1 MYWVKSLIMPLFH
14 NTKEHAHLVQKVASL
29 EAQNSA
35 LLEDLAN
42 KNSIDI
48 QNDDR
53 YRAEKDQ
60 NAFNKLLFS
69 KYINS
74 QAIINDI
81 RHSVADS
88 AAESL
93 SEKDNLS
100 ESMHSFSEV
109 DALVNKCTTTLSGLN
124 SKMNSIASTV
134 ELLSSTTLKIETFV
148 SQIQDIAAQTNLLAL
163 NAAIEAAR
171 AGEQGRGFAVVADEV
186 RALAARSADA
196 SEQIT
201 NLTTTIKTQTE
212 LATKE
217 ITNQQLETE
226 KVTEVSN
233 SISDVIGKV
242 SVAAKSMFHSIK
254 RTSHVSFLQSV
265 KLDHIAWKTD
275 IYKSIIN
282 LNHEEHRNFTTH
294 SQCRLGKWYY
304 EDASNNLD
312 KKSSRYINLEAPHKK
327 VHESG
332 HNALDYF
339 KEGDNAKM
347 MQALDDMEAAS
358 IETTHLITGLEGDL

>member
-1 MYWVKSLIMPLFH
+1 MPLFH
-14 NTKEHAHLVQKVASL
+14 NSKEHARLLQKVASL
-29 EAQNSA
+29 EAQNAA

-42 KNSIDI
+42 KDSIHI
-48 QNDDR
+48 HNDDQF
-53 YRAEKDQ
+53 RAEKNQ
-60 NAFNKLLFS
+60 NTFNKLLFS

-93 SEKDNLS
+93 NEKENLS
-100 ESMHSFSEV
+100 ESMHSFSEI
-109 DALVNKCTTTLSGLN
+109 DSLINSCTTTLSGLN
-124 SKMNSIASTV
+124 DQMSSIASTV
-134 ELLSSTTLKIETFV
+134 ELLSSTTLQIETFV

-242 SVAAKSMFHSIK
+242 SVAAQSMFHSIK

-265 KLDHIAWKTD
+265 KLDHIAWKTA
-275 IYKSIIN
+275 IYNSIIN
-282 LNHEEHRNFTTH
+282 PHHEEHRNFTPHTE
-294 SQCRLGKWYY
+294 CRLGKWYY
-304 EDASNNLD
+304 EDASNYID
-312 KKSSRYINLEAPHKK
+312 KKSSRYTNLEAPHKK

-332 HNALDYF
+332 HSAFDSFKKGDTEKMIAAL
-339 KEGDNAKM
+339 N
-347 MQALDDMEAAS
+347 DMETAS
-358 IETTHLITGLEGDL
+358 IETIHLITGLEGDL

>member
-1 MYWVKSLIMPLFH
+1 MPLFH
-14 NTKEHAHLVQKVASL
+14 NATEHSRLLKRVASL
-29 EAQNSA
+29 EAEKSS

-42 KNSIDI
+42 IDSIHT
-48 QNDDR
+48 QNNGLHQ
-53 YRAEKDQ
+53 AEKD
-60 NAFNKLLFS
+60 KCELKTLLFT

-74 QAIINDI
+74 QEIINDI
-81 RHSVADS
+81 RHSVAES

-93 SEKDNLS
+93 SEKETLS
-100 ESMHSFSEV
+100 GSMQSFSEI
-109 DALVNKCTTTLSGLN
+109 DSLIGTCTTTLGGLN
-124 SKMNSIASTV
+124 TQMSSIASTV
-134 ELLSSTTLKIETFV
+134 EILSSTALQIETFI

-217 ITNQQLETE
+217 IAHQQLETE

-233 SISDVIGKV
+233 SISEVIGDV
-242 SVAAKSMFHSIK
+242 SSAAQSMFDSIK
-254 RTSHVSFLQSV
+254 KTSHVSFLQSV

-275 IYKSIIN
+275 IYKN
-282 LNHEEHRNFTTH
+282 LIELNNEGHRDFTSHT
-294 SQCRLGKWYY
+294 QCRLGKWYY
-304 EDASNNLD
+304 EEAHSDID
-312 KKSSRYINLEAPHKK
+312 KSSHKYRNLEAPHKK

-332 HNALDYF
+332 HEALDLF
-339 KEGDNAKM
+339 RSGDNAKM
-347 MQALDDMEAAS
+347 IAALDNMENAS
-358 IETTHLITGLEGDL
+358 IETTHLIAGLESEF